1 MGSKNRLPALY
12 AVIFIFGTATA
23 PVASAAPPDDACALL
38 TDTQVDAVLGVSVS
52 AGSHPTP
59 TSLKLCSWAEA
70 NAPMM
75 GRKSVRVALKTAA
88 DFEGMKKLRAQA
100 KAMAEQEKDE
110 DAGQMSLT
118 PASGIG
124 DEAYFTPTLWVKK
137 GNVAFELF
145 ITGLDLPTD
154 QVRVKLKTLALQI
167 LSKL

>member
-1 MGSKNRLPALY
+1 
-12 AVIFIFGTATA
+12 
-23 PVASAAPPDDACALL
+23 
-38 TDTQVDAVLGVSVS
+38 
-52 AGSHPTP
+52 
-59 TSLKLCSWAEA
+59 
-70 NAPMM
+70 
-75 GRKSVRVALKTAA
+75 
-88 DFEGMKKLRAQA
+88 
-100 KAMAEQEKDE
+100 
-110 DAGQMSLT
+110 MSLT